1 MTESGYEDGL
11 RALLGTMLLLGI
23 IGCLLFIVYRLVVC
37 RDEEDKRNR
46 ARFSGTTRGA
56 NVNQDD
62 KIYLPV
68 QPQSYQL
75 EV

>member
-11 RALLGTMLLLGI
+11 RALLGTVLLLGI

-46 ARFSGTTRGA
+46 VRFSGTTRRL